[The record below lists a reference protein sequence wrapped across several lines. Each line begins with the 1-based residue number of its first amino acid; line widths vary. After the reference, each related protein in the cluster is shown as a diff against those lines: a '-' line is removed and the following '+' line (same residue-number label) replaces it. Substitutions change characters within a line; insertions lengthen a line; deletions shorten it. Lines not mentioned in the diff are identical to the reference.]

1 MDFRY
6 YEKNVKRLNRKPS
19 KMRKFLIVSVIVL
32 SVFTALAAAF
42 FIYAKTSDSKEKT
55 AGNTENTEG
64 NDTTPDDTTPEI
76 IKTIDK
82 AKKMSGGSFCITV
95 EFPDGEFKRFFL
107 GEHIEKIFTDNN
119 DYFAVWGTFD
129 GKEVTAKIDHRGV
142 NDIYEDAL
150 VYATEDGIFSRVAD
164 YLYCNLHRTTY
175 GTISV
180 DDEAQMLYVKDMWK
194 YLKVGEGEV
203 YEDLLCDIE
212 DMIITSLKTEG
223 SNTATTTT
231 GEPAAVLSEIKVTR
245 NTPFSKILAQYPG
258 ALNITASF
266 GSDENG
272 MGCLTITGEGDKMSF
287 TMVVQEERT
296 YQMPITIDSDD
307 IMTMDEFNSDVDK
320 INEFTDKEIKLDE
333 ECSET
338 QRKMDEGE
346 IGVTH

>member
-19 KMRKFLIVSVIVL
+19 GMRKFLVISVIVL

-42 FIYAKTSDSKEKT
+42 FIYAKTSDSKERT
-55 AGNTENTEG
+55 AENTGNTEET
-64 NDTTPDDTTPEI
+64 DTTPEI

-82 AKKMSGGSFCITV
+82 AKKLSGGSFRITV

-107 GEHIEKIFTDNN
+107 GEHIEKKFSDSN

-142 NDIYEDAL
+142 NDVDEDAL
-150 VYATEDGIFSRVAD
+150 VYATEDGIFSRVGD
-164 YLYCNLHRTTY
+164 FLYYNLHWTPY
-175 GTISV
+175 GTISF
-180 DDEAQMLYVKDMWK
+180 DREAQTLYTEDMWK
-194 YLKVGEGEV
+194 YLKVGEGET

-212 DMIITSLKTEG
+212 DMIMTSLNTEG
-223 SNTATTTT
+223 SETAATTT

-266 GSDENG
+266 GSDENE

-287 TMVVQEERT
+287 TIIVQEERT
-296 YQMPITIDSDD
+296 YQMPVTIDSNA
-307 IMTMDEFNSDVDK
+307 IMTMDEFNSDVNK
-320 INEFTDKEIKLDE
+320 INEFTDKQIKKE
-333 ECSET
+333 EESSEM
-338 QRKMDEGE
+338 QRKMDEEG
-346 IGVTH
+346 IGVII